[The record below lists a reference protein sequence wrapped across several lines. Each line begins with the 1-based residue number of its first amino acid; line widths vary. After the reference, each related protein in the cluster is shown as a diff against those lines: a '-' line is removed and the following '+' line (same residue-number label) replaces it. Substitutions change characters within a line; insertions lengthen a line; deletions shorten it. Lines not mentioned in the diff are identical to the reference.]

1 MSLGAAFFDLDRT
14 LLKGPSGPVVNEAVA
29 EAGLTGGRR
38 LPGERLLFG
47 IYNLVGE
54 TLPSMALT
62 RSAVLLARGWP
73 SAAVR
78 EAGKVAAERLEP
90 LVSPYAR
97 PLLADHRRAGHTLV
111 MATTT
116 PYDLVAPLAE
126 RLGFDDIL
134 ATRYAEQDG
143 VYTGGLVDG
152 FVWARGKLAA
162 VRRWARH
169 AGVSLDES
177 FAYSDSVYDLPLLSA
192 VGHPTAVNP
201 DFRLL
206 PLAVLQRWPVLHL
219 DVPPGV
225 PKVLGMEPLDLVRWL
240 VQPQLLRFVRFDIG
254 DVGHIP
260 QRGPA
265 ILVANHRS
273 YFDVVALGLTVL
285 RTGRPLRYL
294 GKKEVF
300 DAPVIGPLATAMG
313 GIRVERGSGSDQPL
327 REAARALEAAELV
340 AIQPQGT
347 IPRGRA
353 FFDPVLK
360 GRTGA
365 ARLAAMSGAPVI
377 PIGLWGTEAVW
388 PRSSRIP
395 NVTNVV
401 HPPSVRTR
409 VGRPV
414 RLELADAEVDTER
427 IMAAIVDLLPPEAR
441 VPREPTAEEIA
452 RALPAGHSA
461 EEADQAEPEPAVR
474 ATRTTEEPAG
484 TRPRAATGRKATG
497 RAGTGRAAA
506 GRRTTNS

>member
-1 MSLGAAFFDLDRT
+1 MSPGAAFFDLDRT
-14 LLKGPSGPVVNEAVA
+14 LLKGPSGPAMNEALS
-29 EAGLTGGRR
+29 ETGLTGGRR
-38 LPGERLLFG
+38 LPGERLLYG
-47 IYNLVGE
+47 IYNLMGE

-62 RSAVLLARGWP
+62 RSLALMARGW
-73 SAAVR
+73 SAAVVR
-78 EAGKVAAERLEP
+78 EAGKAAAEQLEP
-90 LVSPYAR
+90 IVNPYAK
-97 PLLADHRRAGHTLV
+97 PLLADHRRAGHALV

-126 RLGFDDIL
+126 RLGFDDVI

-143 VYTGGLVDG
+143 VYTGQLVDG

-162 VRRWARH
+162 VRRWARP
-169 AGVSLDES
+169 AGVSLDAS

-225 PKVLGMEPLDLVRWL
+225 PKVLGMEPLDLVRLL

-265 ILVANHRS
+265 VLVANHRS
-273 YFDVVALGLTVL
+273 YFDVVTLGLTVL
-285 RTGRPLRYL
+285 RSGRPFRYL

-300 DAPVIGPLATAMG
+300 DAPVIGPMATAMG

-327 REAARALEAAELV
+327 HEAARALEAGELV

-347 IPRGRA
+347 IPRGRD
-353 FFDPVLK
+353 FFDPVLR

-365 ARLAAMSGAPVI
+365 ARLASMTGAPVI

-395 NVTNVV
+395 NVTNVL
-401 HPPSVRTR
+401 HPPTVRAR

-414 RLELADAEVDTER
+414 RLDLADAEADTER
-427 IMAAIVDLLPPEAR
+427 IMTAIVDLLPPEAR
-441 VPREPTAEEIA
+441 VPREPTPEEIA
-452 RALPAGHSA
+452 RALPAGHGDDAHDEAGGEQSA
-461 EEADQAEPEPAVR
+461 APERAQR
-474 ATRTTEEPAG
+474 ATRTTRAPAG
-484 TRPRAATGRKATG
+484 ARRRGASATRRAPS
-497 RAGTGRAAA
+497 
-506 GRRTTNS
+506 TT

>member
-1 MSLGAAFFDLDRT
+1 MSAGAAFFDLDRT
-14 LLKGPSGPVVNEAVA
+14 LLKGPSGPAINESVA

-38 LPGERLLFG
+38 LPGEALLFG
-47 IYNLVGE
+47 IYNLMGE

-62 RSAVLLARGWP
+62 RSAALMARGWP
-73 SAAVR
+73 ADVVR
-78 EAGKVAAERLEP
+78 QAGKAAAERLEP

-97 PLLADHRRAGHTLV
+97 LLLADHRRAGHPLV

-126 RLGFDDIL
+126 RLGFDDIV

-143 VYTGGLVDG
+143 VYTGRLVDG
-152 FVWARGKLAA
+152 FVWSRGKLTA

-169 AGVSLDES
+169 AGVSLEES

-192 VGHPTAVNP
+192 VGHPHAVNP
-201 DFRLL
+201 DLRLL
-206 PLAVLQRWPVLHL
+206 PLALLQRWPVLHL

-225 PKVLGMEPLDLVRWL
+225 PKIMGMEPLDLMRL
-240 VQPQLLRFVRFDIG
+240 VVHPQLLPFVRLDIG
-254 DVGHIP
+254 DVSHIP
-260 QRGPA
+260 DHGPA
-265 ILVANHRS
+265 VLVANHRS

-285 RTGRPLRYL
+285 KSGRPLRYL

-300 DAPVIGPLATAMG
+300 DAPVIGPMAKAMG

-327 REAARALEAAELV
+327 LEAARALEAGELV

-347 IPRGRA
+347 IPRGRD
-353 FFDPVLK
+353 FFHPVLK

-365 ARLAAMSGAPVI
+365 ARLAAMTGAPVI

-395 NVTNVV
+395 NLTNVL
-401 HPPSVRTR
+401 HPPAVRTR

-414 RLELADAEVDTER
+414 RLELVDAEADTER

-441 VPREPTAEEIA
+441 LPREPTTEEIA
-452 RALPAGHSA
+452 RALPAGHQKETA
-461 EEADQAEPEPAVR
+461 APGREPNA
-474 ATRTTEEPAG
+474 
-484 TRPRAATGRKATG
+484 
-497 RAGTGRAAA
+497 RAGTGRRGGTAPAKAARNRA
-506 GRRTTNS
+506 TKRAPTIT

>member
-1 MSLGAAFFDLDRT
+1 MSSGAAFFDLDRT
-14 LLKGPSGPVVNEAVA
+14 LLKGPSGPAINEAVG

-38 LPGERLLFG
+38 LPGEALLFG
-47 IYNLVGE
+47 IYSLMGE

-62 RSAVLLARGWP
+62 RGMVLMARGWP
-73 SAAVR
+73 AATVR
-78 EAGKVAAERLEP
+78 QAGKAAAERLEP

-97 PLLADHRRAGHTLV
+97 PLLADHRSAGHALV

-126 RLGFDDIL
+126 RLGFDDVV
-134 ATRYAEQDG
+134 ATRYAEHDG
-143 VYTGGLVDG
+143 VYNGRLVDG
-152 FVWARGKLAA
+152 FVWARGKLGA
-162 VRRWARH
+162 VRRWARR
-169 AGVSLDES
+169 AGVSLDDC
-177 FAYSDSVYDLPLLSA
+177 FAYTDSVYDLPLLSA
-192 VGHPTAVNP
+192 VGHPRAVNP

-225 PKVLGMEPLDLVRWL
+225 PKVLGMEPLDLVRL
-240 VQPQLLRFVRFDIG
+240 IVQPQLLPFVRLDIG

-260 QRGPA
+260 ARGPA
-265 ILVANHRS
+265 VLVANHRS

-285 RTGRPLRYL
+285 RTGRPFRYL

-300 DAPVIGPLATAMG
+300 DAPVIGPMATAMG

-327 REAARALEAAELV
+327 REAARALEAGELV
-340 AIQPQGT
+340 AVQPQGT
-347 IPRGRA
+347 IPRGRE
-353 FFDPVLK
+353 FFDPVLR

-377 PIGLWGTEAVW
+377 PIGLWGTEGVW

-395 NVTNVV
+395 NVTNVL
-401 HPPSVRTR
+401 HPPAVRTR

-414 RLELADAEVDTER
+414 RLDLVDAEADTER

-441 VPREPTAEEIA
+441 VPREPTADEIA
-452 RALPAGHSA
+452 RALPAGHADEAA
-461 EEADQAEPEPAVR
+461 EQEQE
-474 ATRTTEEPAG
+474 
-484 TRPRAATGRKATG
+484 PRAP
-497 RAGTGRAAA
+497 AAA
-506 GRRTTNS
+506 RGRGGARRAPTKI